1 METLRILTA
10 LEDLLGSLGPQINIV
25 MSRAITLENNKEGS
39 ANILLED
46 LDVAAILQMAKEKL
60 SGQIL
65 AGEFFVLY
73 KTGYNLK
80 IILLNNFSA
89 VMLLRIFPISRT
101 FRATKRIRGE
111 ELH

>member
-65 AGEFFVLY
+65 AGEFCLLY
-73 KTGYNLK
+73 KTGYNL
-80 IILLNNFSA
+80 
-89 VMLLRIFPISRT
+89 
-101 FRATKRIRGE
+101 
-111 ELH
+111 

>member
-73 KTGYNLK
+73 KTVYNLK
-80 IILLNNFSA
+80 INLA
-89 VMLLRIFPISRT
+89 
-101 FRATKRIRGE
+101 E
-111 ELH
+111 